1 MEASKVIDILI
12 TTATRLD
19 MDETGS
25 PVNQTMYKG
34 ITGSFLYLTASRPN
48 IVFSVGLCAR
58 FQSNPKG
65 SHLKVAKR
73 ILRYLKGTQDLVLY
87 YPSGGSL
94 NLIGYADVD
103 YAGSKNS
110 VALSI
115 AEAEYIAAASYCAQ
129 LLWIKQQLEDFGTIV
144 DSILGSS
151 NLFKNKDEALESQR
165 GPLTRSEAKKI
176 TQQGHWTSGTIKE
189 VVSWEEELKD
199 K

>member
-103 YAGSKNS
+103 YAGY
-110 VALSI
+110 L
-115 AEAEYIAAASYCAQ
+115 
-129 LLWIKQQLEDFGTIV
+129 V
-144 DSILGSS
+144 DRKSTSRMAHFLGSCLIS
-151 NLFKNKDEALESQR
+151 WD
-165 GPLTRSEAKKI
+165 TRKQKL
-176 TQQGHWTSGTIKE
+176 SG
-189 VVSWEEELKD
+189 SFNS
-199 K
+199 